1 MKNNKGFTLIELLV
15 VVAIIGILAA
25 VGTVAYNGYT
35 TSAKKNS
42 SKTNHAQV
50 VKYIIAEDAKCVAG
64 TDKVFNNTV
73 DNTAGTA
80 SVVGTSFNCD
90 ERDADDVQTFA
101 IAALADFKNPYGS
114 GVAVHTHSDTATLAT
129 TEGKAGTADTDA
141 GKVYVG
147 SDGSTAMFIATCY
160 AKPCTTA
167 ANVVSNEVSVAE

>member
-1 MKNNKGFTLIELLV
+1 MKKNNKGFTLIELLV

-35 TSAKKNS
+35 ASAKKNS
-42 SKTNHAQV
+42 TKTNHAQV

-73 DNTAGTA
+73 DNAED

-90 ERDADDVQTFA
+90 TRKSNHIALFA

-114 GVAVHTHSDTATLAT
+114 GLAVFAGGVTLDATKTLAGG
-129 TEGKAGTADTDA
+129 EDTVA
-141 GKVYVG
+141 GKVFVG
-147 SDGSTAMFIATCY
+147 SDSAYAIFIATCY
-160 AKPCTTA
+160 AKPCSTA
-167 ANVVSNEVSVAE
+167 TNVVSNEVSVAE

>member
-64 TDKVFNNTV
+64 TNKVFNTAV
-73 DNTAGTA
+73 DNSKVSAAGTN
-80 SVVGTSFNCD
+80 FNCD
-90 ERDADDVQTFA
+90 TRIASEVQAFA

-114 GVAVHTHSDTATLAT
+114 GLAVFEGAATLAGNNT
-129 TEGKAGTADTDA
+129 KAGTADADA

-147 SDGSTAMFIATCY
+147 ALDKYSIFVATCY
-160 AKPCTTA
+160 AKPCDVAT
-167 ANVVSNEVSVAE
+167 NVVSNEVSVAE

>member
-64 TDKVFNNTV
+64 TDKVFNTAV
-73 DNTAGTA
+73 DNSKVTAAGTN
-80 SVVGTSFNCD
+80 FNCD
-90 ERDADDVQTFA
+90 ARIASEVQDFA

-114 GVAVHTHSDTATLAT
+114 GLAVFEGGDSLDATITLAKT
-129 TEGKAGTADTDA
+129 GDSDA

-147 SDGSTAMFIATCY
+147 AKDNYAIFIATCY
-160 AKPCTTA
+160 AKPCTVAT
-167 ANVVSNEVSVAE
+167 NVVSNEVSVAE

>member
-64 TDKVFNNTV
+64 TNKVFNHAV

-80 SVVGTSFNCD
+80 STLNTSFNCD

-114 GVAVHTHSDTATLAT
+114 GLAVFAGAATLAL
-129 TEGKAGTADTDA
+129 TEAQAGTADIDA

-147 SDGSTAMFIATCY
+147 SDGANAMFIATCF

>member
-64 TDKVFNNTV
+64 TDKVFNHTV
-73 DNTAGTA
+73 NNTAGTA
-80 SVVGTSFNCD
+80 STLNTSFNCD
-90 ERDADDVQTFA
+90 ERDADDVKTFA
-101 IAALADFKNPYGS
+101 VAALADFKNPYGS
-114 GVAVHTHSDTATLAT
+114 GLAVFAGGATMDATEALAKGEDTV
-129 TEGKAGTADTDA
+129 A
-141 GKVYVG
+141 GKVFVG
-147 SDGSTAMFIATCY
+147 NDDKQAIFIATCY
-160 AKPCTTA
+160 AKACATA
-167 ANVVSNEVSVAE
+167 TNIVSNEVSVAE

>member
-80 SVVGTSFNCD
+80 SAIDTSFNCD

-114 GVAVHTHSDTATLAT
+114 GLAVFEGKATLAL
-129 TEGKAGTADTDA
+129 TEAQAGTADTDA

-147 SDGSTAMFIATCY
+147 SDGSSAMFIATCY
-160 AKPCTTA
+160 AKPCATA
-167 ANVVSNEVSVAE
+167 TNIVSNEVSVAE

>member
-114 GVAVHTHSDTATLAT
+114 GLAVFAGGVTLDATKTLAGG
-129 TEGKAGTADTDA
+129 EDTVA

-147 SDGSTAMFIATCY
+147 SDSAYAIFIATCY
-160 AKPCTTA
+160 AKPCATE

>member
-35 TSAKKNS
+35 ASAKKNS
-42 SKTNHAQV
+42 TKTNHAQV

-64 TDKVFNNTV
+64 TDKVFGNTV
-73 DNTAGTA
+73 DNDED
-80 SVVGTSFNCD
+80 SDVGTSFNCD
-90 ERDADDVQTFA
+90 TRKSNNIAEFA

-114 GVAVHTHSDTATLAT
+114 GLAVFAGGITLDATKTLAGG
-129 TEGKAGTADTDA
+129 EDTVA

-147 SDGSTAMFIATCY
+147 SDSAYAIFIATCY
-160 AKPCTTA
+160 AKPCATA
-167 ANVVSNEVSVAE
+167 SNVVSNEVSVAE

>member
-64 TDKVFNNTV
+64 TNKVFNNTV

-80 SVVGTSFNCD
+80 SEIDTSFNCD

-114 GVAVHTHSDTATLAT
+114 GLAVFAGGATMAAT
-129 TEGKAGTADTDA
+129 ETMAKGADTVA
-141 GKVYVG
+141 GKVFVG
-147 SDGSTAMFIATCY
+147 SDSAYAIFIATCY
-160 AKPCTTA
+160 AKPCSTA
-167 ANVVSNEVSVAE
+167 TNVVSNEVSVAE

>member
-35 TSAKKNS
+35 ASAKKNS
-42 SKTNHAQV
+42 TKTNHAQV

-73 DNTAGTA
+73 DNDTD
-80 SVVGTSFNCD
+80 SDVGTSFNCD
-90 ERDADDVQTFA
+90 TRKSNHIAEFA

-114 GVAVHTHSDTATLAT
+114 GLAVFEGKTTLAL
-129 TEGKAGTADTDA
+129 TEAQAGTADIDA

-147 SDGSTAMFIATCY
+147 SDGSNAMFIATCF

>member
-35 TSAKKNS
+35 ASAKKNS
-42 SKTNHAQV
+42 TKTNHAQV

-64 TDKVFNNTV
+64 TDKVFGNTV
-73 DNTAGTA
+73 DNDED
-80 SVVGTSFNCD
+80 SEVGTSFNCD
-90 ERDADDVQTFA
+90 TRKSNNIAEFA

-114 GVAVHTHSDTATLAT
+114 GLAVFEGAATLAL
-129 TEGKAGTADTDA
+129 TEAQAGTADTDA

-147 SDGSTAMFIATCY
+147 SDGSSAMFIATCY
-160 AKPCTTA
+160 AKPCTTP

>member
-64 TDKVFNNTV
+64 TDKVFNHAVN
-73 DNTAGTA
+73 NTAGTA
-80 SVVGTSFNCD
+80 STLNTSFNCD

-101 IAALADFKNPYGS
+101 VAALADFKNPYGS
-114 GVAVHTHSDTATLAT
+114 GLAVFAGGVTLDATKTL
-129 TEGKAGTADTDA
+129 AGTADTDA

-147 SDGSTAMFIATCY
+147 SDGSTAMFVATCY
-160 AKPCTTA
+160 AKPCTTP

>member
-64 TDKVFNNTV
+64 TNKVFNNTV

-90 ERDADDVQTFA
+90 ERDADDVEAFA
-101 IAALADFKNPYGS
+101 VAALVDFKNPYGS
-114 GVAVHTHSDTATLAT
+114 GLAVFAGGDTLAAT
-129 TEGKAGTADTDA
+129 IALGAAADTEA

-160 AKPCTTA
+160 AKPCATA
-167 ANVVSNEVSVAE
+167 TNIVSNEVSVAE

>member
-64 TDKVFNNTV
+64 TNKVFNNTV
-73 DNTAGTA
+73 NNTAGEA
-80 SVVGTSFNCD
+80 SAVGATFNCD
-90 ERDADDVQTFA
+90 ERKASEVADLVSF
-101 IAALADFKNPYGS
+101 IA
-114 GVAVHTHSDTATLAT
+114 SD
-129 TEGKAGTADTDA
+129 KAGYIT
-141 GKVYVG
+141 G
-147 SDGSTAMFIATCY
+147 
-160 AKPCTTA
+160 
-167 ANVVSNEVSVAE
+167 EVININGGIYS

>member
-64 TDKVFNNTV
+64 TTTVFNTTV
-73 DNTAGTA
+73 DNSKDSAA
-80 SVVGTSFNCD
+80 GTSFNCD
-90 ERDADDVQTFA
+90 ARVASEVQAFA

-114 GVAVHTHSDTATLAT
+114 GLAVFAGGASLAL
-129 TEGKAGTADTDA
+129 TEAAAQTADLDA

-147 SDGSTAMFIATCY
+147 GDGAYAIFIATCY
-160 AKPCTTA
+160 AKPCATA
-167 ANVVSNEVSVAE
+167 TNVVSNEVSVAE